1 MSRSVSLTFR
11 EAMNAQE
18 TGEVVIVLMTI
29 SHPSYPTPLRLSSDP
44 TTLLSEAPLQYG
56 TVSRGQTY
64 LFCPFSTTL
73 PDDVDER
80 APTAR
85 LALENVSR
93 DLVAIIRSISTPATA
108 TIEVVLASSPD
119 SVEIE
124 YPQFEVKSAQYNANI
139 MTLELSID
147 ALTDEPY
154 PAGTF
159 SPSAFP
165 GLF

>member
-29 SHPSYPTPLRLSSDP
+29 THPSYPTPLRLSSDP
-44 TTLLSEAPLQYG
+44 TERLSETPLRYG
-56 TVSRGQTY
+56 TISRGETY
-64 LFCPFSTTL
+64 LFCPFSTSL

-85 LALENVSR
+85 FMLQNVSR
-93 DLVAIIRSISTPATA
+93 DLVEVVRSISSPAKA
-108 TIEVVLASSPD
+108 KIEVVLASSPD
-119 SVEIE
+119 AVEIE
-124 YPQFEVKSAQYNANI
+124 YPEFDVKNASYNANI

-159 SPSAFP
+159 SPAGFP